1 MRAVLRALPLAMPY
15 PGGMPANFGRSG
27 SRRSQSCP
35 RAAKVTACGLA
46 GRGESD
52 RVRLVAGGLVEAC
65 GADRKDVGLCRE
77 GHVNRHAALR
87 AETARL
93 HVAAVGDHV
102 PMLRLA
108 GKRDAGAREGYVGA
122 VAAAAFALAVP
133 ALAVIAEQGLTRDRI
148 ADPDAGA
155 AAGKGLGHAITPYLS
170 SPLIS
175 SSWRTTFFQ
184 PPLMP
189 V

>member
-1 MRAVLRALPLAMPY
+1 MRAVLRASTCDALP
-15 PGGMPANFGRSG
+15 
-27 SRRSQSCP
+27 RRHASEFRQVRVKTIPVMS
-35 RAAKVTACGLA
+35 A
-46 GRGESD
+46 RGESD
-52 RVRLVAGGLVEAC
+52 RLRLVAGGLVEAC
-65 GADRKDVGLCRE
+65 GADREDVGLCRE
-77 GHVNRHAALR
+77 GHVHRHTALR

-108 GKRDAGAREGYVGA
+108 RHRDAVACERHIRA

-133 ALAVIAEQGLTRDRI
+133 ALAVIAEHGLTGDRI
-148 ADPDAGA
+148 ADRAAGA
-155 AAGKGLGHAITPYLS
+155 TTGIGLGHAITPYLS